1 MLLRAE
7 KISKSYP
14 RGGREFYAL
23 QETDLVLEPG
33 KLITVSG
40 RSGSGKPTL
49 LNLMAGLA
57 KPSSGS
63 VLAVFPTMRDEAAAE
78 TFGAALEALPGQDAG
93 YRADLYRMDD
103 RALSRF
109 RNEYYGIIPQGESA
123 VAALS
128 VMENV
133 MLPATVYAD
142 DETVKD
148 RAAKLLERMGIRNL
162 GNAFPKE
169 LSGGELRRMAIA
181 RAMIRDPQ
189 ILFADEPTSDLDDD
203 NRDAVLS
210 MLREIADQG
219 KAVMVVTHEREAA
232 QYADLRYRMDAG
244 VLEKVT

>member
-1 MLLRAE
+1 
-7 KISKSYP
+7 
-14 RGGREFYAL
+14 
-23 QETDLVLEPG
+23 
-33 KLITVSG
+33 
-40 RSGSGKPTL
+40 
-49 LNLMAGLA
+49 
-57 KPSSGS
+57 
-63 VLAVFPTMRDEAAAE
+63 
-78 TFGAALEALPGQDAG
+78 
-93 YRADLYRMDD
+93 MDD
-103 RALSRF
+103 RTLSRF

-133 MLPATVYAD
+133 MLPATVYAG

-232 QYADLRYRMDAG
+232 QYADLKYRMDAG

>member
-1 MLLRAE
+1 
-7 KISKSYP
+7 
-14 RGGREFYAL
+14 
-23 QETDLVLEPG
+23 
-33 KLITVSG
+33 
-40 RSGSGKPTL
+40 
-49 LNLMAGLA
+49 
-57 KPSSGS
+57 
-63 VLAVFPTMRDEAAAE
+63 
-78 TFGAALEALPGQDAG
+78 
-93 YRADLYRMDD
+93 MDD

-133 MLPATVYAD
+133 MLPATVYAG

-232 QYADLRYRMDAG
+232 QYADLKYRMDAG